1 MIRGPLSRRIQDQL
15 NWRFGLVPHD
25 SLPDPTLPLSLRSGV
40 VLINSG
46 QPIDRLIQQADQG
59 MDEANHG

>member
-1 MIRGPLSRRIQDQL
+1 MRIQDQL
-15 NWRFGLVPHD
+15 NWRLGLVPHD

-46 QPIDRLIQQADQG
+46 QPIDRLMPIDRLIQQADQG